1 MNISQTHLSASDM
14 FGKKIIARKA
24 ICTLDN
30 GYKYQATF
38 YLPPPMKGEFQEET
52 ERKLVEAFNKSQP
65 NMVHKLKKVHL
76 MRN

>member
-1 MNISQTHLSASDM
+1 MNTSRTHSFASNM

-38 YLPPPMKGEFQEET
+38 YFPPDEGRVPRGDRAQVGGGFQQ
-52 ERKLVEAFNKSQP
+52 VSAQHGP
-65 NMVHKLKKVHL
+65 
-76 MRN
+76 